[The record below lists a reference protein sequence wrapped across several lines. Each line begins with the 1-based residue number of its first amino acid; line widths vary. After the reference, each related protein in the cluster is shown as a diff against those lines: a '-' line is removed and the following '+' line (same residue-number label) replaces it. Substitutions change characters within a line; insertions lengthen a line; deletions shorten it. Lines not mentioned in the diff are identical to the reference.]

1 MLLAALLLIGH
12 QLNLINVLIFPAI
25 VGIGI
30 DNAIHVIHRFRESG
44 RVREII
50 TETGRALVLTSLTTM
65 IGFGSLM
72 VSRYK
77 GLGSLGFVAAVGMF
91 FCLYSSLVTL
101 PALLA
106 GLARRRAAREPT
118 VEADAGGE
126 GDMR

>member
-1 MLLAALLLIGH
+1 MPLFFGFAMLLATLLLLRH
-12 QLNLINVLIFPAI
+12 QLNLVNVLIFPAI

-72 VSRYK
+72 LSRYR
-77 GLGSLGFVAAVGMF
+77 GLRSLGFVAAVGMF
-91 FCLYSSLVTL
+91 FCLYSSLVVL

-106 GLARRRAAREPT
+106 GLAGWRAAKK
-118 VEADAGGE
+118 E
-126 GDMR
+126 GDPQ